1 MTRRLR
7 IAGTAFSAM
16 LVPACAGLQP
26 DPPTIKPVNPPIPT
40 AARERPMS
48 GPPTSQTA
56 KPKTVEKFAVERPDA
71 APTVAHVPTPAVDPP
86 PRTEVAQVE
95 HRTNDA
101 APSPVYAPR
110 LVRPIPSG
118 EPTIPPAEPV
128 PDAEGVIRTEWPVIK
143 GLSSAPDALTPTI
156 SEPKVFTP
164 MGDAPPPLI
173 GPVGLPTERSA
184 LKADSIPAALVP
196 QPVIPPAAPGTLP
209 PGVIGSSIHQSHASP
224 AGAASVEVPFPAEIT
239 PANAVPQPGESP
251 LILAVRAFQQNRP
264 DEAVE
269 YLKAYDSATQQV
281 FLALMPTLVRLSD
294 GKLQQMKAEEMDV
307 VLDQLNRVPSMLRPR
322 ASLLA
327 NNVRLCREVHNF
339 AHVEPFP
346 DRHVFHPG
354 DIVYLYMELA
364 NFSPMPSPKGG
375 YLITLVSSLEMR
387 DSAGGLVW
395 RADPKEVPDHVLTP
409 PQDYYRN
416 FRLSIPTVPP
426 GTYTLVV
433 KSIDRPTGREVRKS
447 VELRI
452 GAR

>member
-1 MTRRLR
+1 M
-7 IAGTAFSAM
+7 
-16 LVPACAGLQP
+16 
-26 DPPTIKPVNPPIPT
+26 
-40 AARERPMS
+40 
-48 GPPTSQTA
+48 
-56 KPKTVEKFAVERPDA
+56 
-71 APTVAHVPTPAVDPP
+71 
-86 PRTEVAQVE
+86 
-95 HRTNDA
+95 
-101 APSPVYAPR
+101 
-110 LVRPIPSG
+110 
-118 EPTIPPAEPV
+118 
-128 PDAEGVIRTEWPVIK
+128 
-143 GLSSAPDALTPTI
+143 
-156 SEPKVFTP
+156 
-164 MGDAPPPLI
+164 
-173 GPVGLPTERSA
+173 
-184 LKADSIPAALVP
+184 KADNIPAALVP
-196 QPVIPPAAPGTLP
+196 PPVIPPAAPAMLP

-224 AGAASVEVPFPAEIT
+224 AAASGVDVPFPAEIT
-239 PANAVPQPGESP
+239 PVSAVAQPGESP

-269 YLKAYDSATQQV
+269 YLKAYDATTQQV
-281 FLALMPTLVRLSD
+281 FLSIMPALVRLSD

-307 VLDQLNRVPSMLRPR
+307 VLDQINRVPGMLRPR

-375 YLITLVSSLEMR
+375 FLITLVSSLELR

-426 GTYTLVV
+426 GTYTLIV
-433 KSIDRPTGREVRKS
+433 KSIDRPTNREVRKS